1 MESSF
6 LGLTLDSSVL
16 IAAERRKLTAAQ
28 AIQNIRQ
35 ITGDLP
41 IVLSALTI
49 AEIGH
54 SICRANTPE
63 IRERRRTFLDDL
75 KATTPH
81 LSRDRR
87 YCGDHSPSRRS
98 AGRKGGQSSAGR
110 SHHRS
115 VRAGTRLR
123 GRNQQSPRFCPSPR
137 PQNPAALSDRQRA
150 GLCERT
156 WEECSI
162 RDYMVRSPA
171 VGHA

>member
-54 SICRANTPE
+54 SIYRANTPE

-75 KATTPH
+75 KATTPIYPVTP
-81 LSRDRR
+81 LL
-87 YCGDHSPSRRS
+87 RRS
-98 AGRKGGQSSAGR
+98 
-110 SHHRS
+110 
-115 VRAGTRLR
+115 
-123 GRNQQSPRFCPSPR
+123 
-137 PQNPAALSDRQRA
+137 
-150 GLCERT
+150 
-156 WEECSI
+156 
-162 RDYMVRSPA
+162 
-171 VGHA
+171 